1 MRTVFISLLI
11 ALSIGCDGGEQSPQ
25 ANGTPS
31 ERLASNG
38 AQENGQSDEGIFEV
52 MKDLFLRGA
61 EAIGT
66 PQPGQKATKNG
77 LQMGP
82 MLTTHSAG
90 IPTGDG
96 ISGRIEIKPSGS
108 RAKQLEVSFS
118 SSYVVEEY
126 NSYYSCA
133 LEGTGNW
140 VGEDGIAISGLKTDD
155 CEWNIVYQDDKFFPS
170 PKAGSSE
177 ACSHFCGGL
186 GQLTIDTV
194 LFSLPAAATQTGT
207 ADKAIHDVIILG
219 SKRELVDV
227 YGTMNT
233 VIDDPVDT
241 IDVEYGPVIK
251 KVPPGTTGEL
261 VGSVY
266 AYLETFGGEIKFSD
280 GTTGFVESH
289 ALARRS
295 TVKNVRADDTL
306 NVRSD
311 RSHRSRKITE
321 LPPNGLVWV
330 SWEGSEDARG
340 CELMTGPDRWW
351 RVRTPNGIEGYVN
364 CGFVE

>member
-11 ALSIGCDGGEQSPQ
+11 ALSVGCDDGEQSPQ
-25 ANGTPS
+25 ANGKSS
-31 ERLASNG
+31 ERSASNG
-38 AQENGQSDEGIFEV
+38 VQENGQPDEGIFEV
-52 MKDLFLRGA
+52 MKDLFLRGT

-66 PQPGQKATKNG
+66 TQPGQKSTENG
-77 LQMGP
+77 IHMGS

-108 RAKQLEVSFS
+108 RAKQLQVSFS

-140 VGEDGIAISGLKTDD
+140 VGKDGIAISGLKTDD
-155 CEWNIVYQDDKFFPS
+155 CEWNIVYQDDQFFPS

-177 ACSHFCGGL
+177 ACSHFCGGM

-194 LFSLPAAATQTGT
+194 RFSLPAAATQSET

-219 SKRELVDV
+219 SKRELIDV
-227 YGTMNT
+227 YRTMGTD
-233 VIDDPVDT
+233 IDDSGD
-241 IDVEYGPVIK
+241 IDIRYGPVIK
-251 KVPPGTTGEL
+251 RVPPGTTGEII
-261 VGSVY
+261 GSVY
-266 AYLETFGGEIKFSD
+266 AVLSTFGGEIKFAD

-289 ALARRS
+289 ALAHRS

-340 CELMTGPDRWW
+340 CEFMTGTDRWW